1 MSRNKINEKRPLHQ
15 EELEGGAGASSKLE
29 QGLNNIIVAM
39 SEVSR
44 KKDPCFSRGGR
55 KARVS
60 TPILEEGEKC

>member
-1 MSRNKINEKRPLHQ
+1 MGRWQGVISRQKMKRPLHQ

-44 KKDPCFSRGGR
+44 KKDLCSLSALHL
-55 KARVS
+55 KM
-60 TPILEEGEKC
+60 TL